1 MDNPTFTNTQPIT
14 RTVGMRKFE
23 LMQDYTCY
31 FYLHGHL
38 YKLVIFKG
46 FIYDGASIPR
56 WLWSVLGITPKGQ
69 HDSGTIFHDIV
80 YMLYK
85 ARING
90 KLHAIVGHE
99 NDRCTHELRTF
110 VDGKWLSASDIISR
124 NEADD
129 IMFEI
134 IESTE
139 NVDIKNW
146 RLVSM
151 RMGIKF
157 GGAKYWRRST
167 PLNQINPKQ
176 YSDDA

>member
-1 MDNPTFTNTQPIT
+1 MDSPTFINTQPIT
-14 RTVGMRKFE
+14 RTIGRRKWE

-31 FYLHGHL
+31 FHL
-38 YKLVIFKG
+38 RGQQYKLVIHKG

-56 WLWSVLGITPKGQ
+56 WLWSVLGKTPKGQ
-69 HDSGTIFHDIV
+69 HDSGTIFHDLV

-90 KLHAIVGHE
+90 KLYAIIGHSA
-99 NDRCTHELRTF
+99 DRCSHELRAF
-110 VDGKWLSASDIISR
+110 VDGKWVAASDIINR

-151 RMGIKF
+151 RMGIRV
-157 GGAKYWRRST
+157 GGNKYWKKST
-167 PLNQINPKQ
+167 PKNQINPSNCSEK
-176 YSDDA
+176 